1 LKHETGWL
9 GLAGVVLVDGGA
21 LDSVVG
27 LSVLGVVVVN
37 GGALD
42 SVVGFAGGA
51 LDFSVEARRGGFS
64 VEARRG
70 GDSVVGL
77 AGVVVVGF
85 SVDFSVEARRGG
97 DSVVGLAGVVVVG
110 FSVDFRLGLG
120 FRRLVFWVLPLRF
133 RCTAWWW
140 LTAWA
145 WAWVHGV
152 VVGNG
157 FGFLVVEPWVSAWRW
172 WSRAG
177 SGFFFLFNSLVLK
190 LWNFTVWLLRN

>member
-1 LKHETGWL
+1 MGFLLKHETRWL
-9 GLAGVVLVDGGA
+9 GLAGVVLVDSGA

-27 LSVLGVVVVN
+27 LFVLGMVVN
-37 GGALD
+37 GKALD
-42 SVVGFAGGA
+42 SVVGLAGGA
-51 LDFSVEARRGGFS
+51 LDFSVEAQGGGFS
-64 VEARRG
+64 VEAQRG
-70 GDSVVGL
+70 GDLVVGL

-85 SVDFSVEARRGG
+85 SVEARRGG
-97 DSVVGLAGVVVVG
+97 DSMVRLAGVVVVG

-120 FRRLVFWVLPLRF
+120 FCRLVFWVLPLGF

-145 WAWVHGV
+145 WAWVHGM

-177 SGFFFLFNSLVLK
+177 SGFFFFS
-190 LWNFTVWLLRN
+190 F

>member
-1 LKHETGWL
+1 LGFLLGFLLKHEMGWL
-9 GLAGVVLVDGGA
+9 GLADVVLVDGGA

-27 LSVLGVVVVN
+27 LAS
-37 GGALD
+37 
-42 SVVGFAGGA
+42 GA
-51 LDFSVEARRGGFS
+51 LDFSVEAQRGGFS

-70 GDSVVGL
+70 GDSMVGL
-77 AGVVVVGF
+77 AGVVVVG
-85 SVDFSVEARRGG
+85 FSVEARRGG

-120 FRRLVFWVLPLRF
+120 FCRLGFLGFAAWVFWVFPLGF

-190 LWNFTVWLLRN
+190 LWNLTVWLLRN